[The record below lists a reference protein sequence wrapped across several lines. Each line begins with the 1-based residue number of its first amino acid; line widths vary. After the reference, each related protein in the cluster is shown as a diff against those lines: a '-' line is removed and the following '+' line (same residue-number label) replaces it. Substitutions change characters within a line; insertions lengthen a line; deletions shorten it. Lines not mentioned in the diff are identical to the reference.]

1 MTADAKLTAKI
12 AALSVEQLKELSL
25 RLTLATTV
33 EEQIVCNRVERELER
48 RIPEADFIAHM
59 EVCDA
64 LMDLAA

>member
-64 LMDLAA
+64 LMGLAA